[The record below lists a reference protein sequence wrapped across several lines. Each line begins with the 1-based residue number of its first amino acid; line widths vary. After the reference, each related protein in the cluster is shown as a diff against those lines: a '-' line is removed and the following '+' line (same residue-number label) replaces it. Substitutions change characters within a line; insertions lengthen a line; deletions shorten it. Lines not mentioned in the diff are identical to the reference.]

1 MEFLPLLLTSVS
13 SSVFMVLIWLASY
26 YLLIEN
32 AESKNFNSVKYAY
45 TAFNTDDFSFLS
57 DHLEDEGNDS
67 EGDSDFYLIPDK
79 ITSVRP
85 NSSTEN
91 YSNKGGILKSSDDNF
106 SFSNSQKI
114 TKSVRFSQK

>member
-1 MEFLPLLLTSVS
+1 MKNT
-13 SSVFMVLIWLASY
+13 
-26 YLLIEN
+26 
-32 AESKNFNSVKYAY
+32 ESKNFNSVKYAY